1 MIDQACTMCAND
13 NLELACAFVQKTATE
28 KAVIEIDKYLKSVS
42 DLYTIFL
49 LFFIREIII
58 CIIYIFIW
66 ISNVFFIIILI
77 FRNMIDVVYLEWK
90 AVVIVIH

>member
-42 DLYTIFL
+42 SLH
-49 LFFIREIII
+49 FF
-58 CIIYIFIW
+58 F
-66 ISNVFFIIILI
+66 VFIIL
-77 FRNMIDVVYLEWK
+77 MIEK
-90 AVVIVIH
+90 KN

>member
-42 DLYTIFL
+42 SIYHALNILGKNFYFIFY
-49 LFFIREIII
+49 FFQI
-58 CIIYIFIW
+58 
-66 ISNVFFIIILI
+66 
-77 FRNMIDVVYLEWK
+77 
-90 AVVIVIH
+90 

>member
-42 DLYTIFL
+42 FIYFKNILLKIDILFL
-49 LFFIREIII
+49 INFIGI
-58 CIIYIFIW
+58 
-66 ISNVFFIIILI
+66 
-77 FRNMIDVVYLEWK
+77 
-90 AVVIVIH
+90 

>member
-42 DLYTIFL
+42 FVLEL
-49 LFFIREIII
+49 LLN
-58 CIIYIFIW
+58 YK
-66 ISNVFFIIILI
+66 LI
-77 FRNMIDVVYLEWK
+77 
-90 AVVIVIH
+90 

>member
-42 DLYTIFL
+42 N
-49 LFFIREIII
+49 
-58 CIIYIFIW
+58 
-66 ISNVFFIIILI
+66 NVLNIKLKSLI
-77 FRNMIDVVYLEWK
+77 
-90 AVVIVIH
+90 

>member
-42 DLYTIFL
+42 ILYFYYLIYMA
-49 LFFIREIII
+49 IR
-58 CIIYIFIW
+58 
-66 ISNVFFIIILI
+66 
-77 FRNMIDVVYLEWK
+77 
-90 AVVIVIH
+90 IV

>member
-42 DLYTIFL
+42 LVYLKSIFL
-49 LFFIREIII
+49 T
-58 CIIYIFIW
+58 
-66 ISNVFFIIILI
+66 ILI
-77 FRNMIDVVYLEWK
+77 LFDLNYCIG
-90 AVVIVIH
+90 I

>member
-42 DLYTIFL
+42 NFFL
-49 LFFIREIII
+49 LQIVLYFLRMLFT
-58 CIIYIFIW
+58 
-66 ISNVFFIIILI
+66 
-77 FRNMIDVVYLEWK
+77 YLYYFM
-90 AVVIVIH
+90 

>member
-42 DLYTIFL
+42 S
-49 LFFIREIII
+49 
-58 CIIYIFIW
+58 IYYALNIL
-66 ISNVFFIIILI
+66 SKNYNLI
-77 FRNMIDVVYLEWK
+77 FFQNYILFMFYYYD
-90 AVVIVIH
+90 

>member
-42 DLYTIFL
+42 FFFCMIITL
-49 LFFIREIII
+49 LI
-58 CIIYIFIW
+58 
-66 ISNVFFIIILI
+66 NLVL
-77 FRNMIDVVYLEWK
+77 NIDHCKTMLV
-90 AVVIVIH
+90 

>member
-42 DLYTIFL
+42 NLYYL
-49 LFFIREIII
+49 LKILLKRKYCSLYFTYLFKMYCYSFFIHILF
-58 CIIYIFIW
+58 YI
-66 ISNVFFIIILI
+66 SLLNL
-77 FRNMIDVVYLEWK
+77 
-90 AVVIVIH
+90 

>member
-42 DLYTIFL
+42 FVYLKSIFL
-49 LFFIREIII
+49 T
-58 CIIYIFIW
+58 
-66 ISNVFFIIILI
+66 ILI
-77 FRNMIDVVYLEWK
+77 LFDLNYCIG
-90 AVVIVIH
+90 I